1 VTNGRWSRL
10 WADVREI
17 VNELVEYRELL
28 VQMVRRDLLLRYK
41 QAAMGFA
48 WAVFM
53 PLTNTALFSIVFTRV
68 APIELDVPYPLFA
81 FIGLLAWNFTA
92 SALRFSMMSLAS
104 NVNLV
109 TKVYF
114 PREIFPVSAVVVAV
128 VDTLVGGVVLAALM
142 AYYQVWPGATL
153 LYLPAVLAVHL
164 TFTTAIGFLLAMGNL
179 FLRDVKYLF
188 EVGIPLWMFASSV
201 VYPISVVPGRVGQVL
216 RLNPMTPILD
226 AYRDVLLYDRNPFT
240 PAFMGVMALTLVVFV
255 SSALLFHRTEFKFAE
270 SV

>member
-1 VTNGRWSRL
+1 MTGKWSRL
-10 WADVREI
+10 WADLREI
-17 VNELVEYRELL
+17 VAEQLEYRELL

-68 APIELDVPYPLFA
+68 APIPLDVPYPLFA

-92 SALRFSMMSLAS
+92 SALRFSMLSLAS

-114 PREIFPVSAVVVAV
+114 PREIFPVSAVAVAM

-142 AYYQVWPGATL
+142 AYYGLMPGPAL
-153 LYLPAVLAVHL
+153 IFLPAVLVVHV

-188 EVGIPLWMFASSV
+188 EVGITLWMFASSV
-201 VYPISVVPGRVGQVL
+201 LYPMSVVPGRAGQLL
-216 RLNPMTPILD
+216 RLNPVTPILD
-226 AYRDVLLYDRNPFT
+226 AYRDVLLYNRNPFS
-240 PAFMGVMALTLVVFV
+240 PAFLGVLALTFV
-255 SSALLFHRTEFKFAE
+255 IFLSSAVIFHRTEFKFAE